1 MPSLFSSK
9 DKTSVMNALKVN
21 EWSGEWT
28 ANRKGIAIRLAATHL
43 NEKKTVDYSFTIQNT
58 KFDGVANSVT
68 ESLSVIERC
77 ARKGPA
83 DINEVFLT
91 RTEIK
96 QPVEEPKPAKKTPTK
111 KAVKSAKPAP
121 VRSEQEI
128 HESGDDDQPAQKPT
142 KKAKKTG
149 KKAAPKAESAGHS
162 KFSPDAKITI
172 LVDKNPKREG
182 GEAHKRF
189 ALYRNGMTVAKAL
202 EAGVLRMDLSWDVRH
217 SFISIQ

>member
-28 ANRKGIAIRLAATHL
+28 SNRKGIAIRLTATHL
-43 NEKKTVDYSFTIQNT
+43 NEKKTVDYSFTIKNT

-91 RTEIK
+91 KTEIE
-96 QPVEEPKPAKKTPTK
+96 QSAAEPEKP
-111 KAVKSAKPAP
+111 KAVKKTAKPKASSKP
-121 VRSEQEI
+121 ALVSSEQEI
-128 HESGDDDQPAQKPT
+128 QSGNDDSKPVKKAT
-142 KKAKKTG
+142 KKTA
-149 KKAAPKAESAGHS
+149 KKAAKAKPEPSGNS
-162 KFSPDAKITI
+162 KFSPDAKITV
-172 LVDKNPKREG
+172 LAEKNPKREG

-189 ALYRNGMTVAKAL
+189 ELYRNGMTVAKAL
-202 EAGVLRMDLSWDVRH
+202 EAGVLRMDLSWDTRH
-217 SFISIQ
+217 SFISIA